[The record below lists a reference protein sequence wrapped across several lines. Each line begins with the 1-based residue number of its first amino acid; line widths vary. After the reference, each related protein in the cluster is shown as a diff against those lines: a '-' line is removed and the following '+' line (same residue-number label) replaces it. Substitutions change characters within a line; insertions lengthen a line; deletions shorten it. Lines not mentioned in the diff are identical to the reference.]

1 MRDPRDVLADIF
13 FSRRSLVAI
22 LAATLVGAS
31 AFGLASCQPATP
43 EGAPTTSPAAA
54 PPVDKASLRVVKLHG
69 QGFSQ
74 EVWIATMPDTGCEYL
89 FISNSGGLT
98 PHVGRHSNG
107 GYVHMGCRL
116 GTTGY

>member
-43 EGAPTTSPAAA
+43 DGDPAKGPATDTT
-54 PPVDKASLRVVKLHG
+54 SLRVVTLTG

-74 EVWIATMPDTGCEYL
+74 DVWIATIPDTGCEYL

-98 PHVGRHSNG
+98 PHVGRHANG
-107 GYVHMGCRL
+107 AYVHLGCRM
-116 GTTGY
+116 GTSGLQ